1 MFIKF
6 IIYGVA
12 SLFLVITL
20 PVARTSGFS
29 SEEVQKIRQIMHQM
43 TDILEG
49 NHQEML
55 EIEEVLARAGTPLRK
70 ARLKERLKNKL
81 NSFKDRLKD
90 LRKVRSGF
98 VKLPRFKEFIISIDD
113 RLKIMEDNL
122 VLMEQIYFPVVIQPA
137 EGPPD
142 DYPTFINPGDPRYE
156 MDEDQERLAS
166 AIQNTRNLA
175 DLRKGPAHS
184 KEDFQGFVTNL
195 DQNLKE
201 DEKPLRQV
209 VPVLGRTTLDQF
221 HSQLESSR
229 EADLSFTW
237 NENPESREFREFF
250 HEVENLNQ
258 PPSENKSYVFE
269 VSGQEGKP
277 DGARSQKTFHDLVQK
292 MSEEASL
299 NERKKE
305 VMKVAGSQEAIDGL
319 NSYLNET
326 RLDGHKLGEKDFN
339 SFLEEMEPLKSEI
352 VLSYQKGILKRPRPL
367 EYEFI
372 KRALVPHEDR
382 AGVFFERLKHRR
394 VFDQKVE
401 SLVSEDESSGLEG
414 LSQKL
419 QRLALSK
426 SRRYDPTSGSFTRK
440 IMVDPLKDSRKYHP
454 LVTGPLPGDLF
465 PDEVV
470 RQTASVA
477 WVNKAMNFLEKLKD
491 YEKNHE
497 ISGPLEG
504 VESADFGKFLEEL
517 EPVPNEVVRSYTRAI
532 LGKDPSLQSVLPTRE
547 ELPGVVEL
555 KPDTLE
561 WIDQEL
567 EFLERLRTHTV
578 IQKKEDYHKQAYH
591 SYLEG
596 LEVRV
601 SKLGEPK
608 FFKEMTASSREYLM
622 TPRPPDPTPEFKDMA
637 TEEEDLDY
645 QEQGPEKI
653 GVQGKMTLIPVTIQ
667 LLDDERAAFR
677 NVKLEF
683 QLYLPESD
691 PLVQGKILESEI
703 RNPRIAEQMT
713 DENGEATV
721 HLLMD
726 LNGKEVQVGREILQ
740 DNEKVLCR
748 IFVETNKL

>member
-1 MFIKF
+1 MLT
-6 IIYGVA
+6 VVSTSA
-12 SLFLVITL
+12 SQS
-20 PVARTSGFS
+20 RFS

-43 TDILEG
+43 AEILEG

-55 EIEEVLARAGTPLRK
+55 EIEEVLARSGTPLRK
-70 ARLKERLKNKL
+70 ARLKERLKDKL

-98 VKLPRFKEFIISIDD
+98 VKLPQFKEFIISIDD

-156 MDEDQERLAS
+156 MDEDQERLAN

-175 DLRKGPAHS
+175 DLRKGPVS
-184 KEDFQGFVTNL
+184 NQKDFQGFVNNL

-201 DEKPLRQV
+201 EEKPLREV

-221 HSQLESSR
+221 HSQLQATR
-229 EADLSFTW
+229 EADLSFKW
-237 NENPESREFREFF
+237 NENPEAREFREFF
-250 HEVENLNQ
+250 QEVESLHK
-258 PPSENKSYVFE
+258 PPTENKSYVFE

-277 DGARSQKTFHDLVQK
+277 DGARSQKTFSDLVQK
-292 MSEEASL
+292 MSEEASA

-305 VMKVAGSQEAIDGL
+305 VMKVAGAQESIGGM

-367 EYEFI
+367 EYDFI
-372 KRALVPHEDR
+372 KRATVAHEDR

-394 VFDQKVE
+394 VFDQKVDGE
-401 SLVSEDESSGLEG
+401 SNLEG

-419 QRLALSK
+419 QSLALSK
-426 SRRYDPTSGSFTRK
+426 SRKYDPEEEAFTRK
-440 IMVDPLKDSRKYHP
+440 VTLDPLRSSKKYQP

-465 PDEVV
+465 PNEVV
-470 RQTASVA
+470 RETGSVA

-491 YEKNHE
+491 YEKGHE
-497 ISGPLEG
+497 VSGPLDG

-532 LGKDPSLQSVLPTRE
+532 LGKDPSLQGVLPAAE
-547 ELPGVVEL
+547 ELPRVVEL

-561 WIDQEL
+561 WINQEL

-608 FFKEMTASSREYLM
+608 FFKEMTDSSREYLI
-622 TPRPPDPTPEFKDMA
+622 TPRAPDPVPEFKDMA
-637 TEEEDLDY
+637 EEEEDVEYAAD
-645 QEQGPEKI
+645 GPEKI
-653 GVQGKMTLIPVTIQ
+653 GLEGKMTLIPVTIQ
-667 LLDDERAAFR
+667 LLDDERAAYR

-683 QLYLPESD
+683 QLYLPDSD
-691 PLVQGKILESEI
+691 PLVQGKILESEV
-703 RNPRIAEQMT
+703 RHPRIAEQVT
-713 DENGEATV
+713 DDNGEATV